1 MWESLGSRAWR
12 KYSDLVVAA
21 ILTTVA
27 AFAPWWR
34 GRPGWQSGG
43 PGMPG
48 SRLAGRSSQA
58 SRSSAR
64 PRGAG
69 SQSSPRVPGAGGLSM
84 LICAVG
90 HLSPVSGDPC
100 VL

>member
-1 MWESLGSRAWR
+1 MWESLGSAAWR
-12 KYSDLVVAA
+12 KHSDSAVVA

-27 AFAPWWR
+27 AVALWWR

-58 SRSSAR
+58 SHSSAR

-69 SQSSPRVPGAGGLSM
+69 SQSSP
-84 LICAVG
+84 
-90 HLSPVSGDPC
+90 
-100 VL
+100 